1 MLHVSPP
8 AKVRISDVEKVWDT
22 ATQLVSDVQSRSSTK
37 GSTPMHSAHSTTPY
51 VVVRPSGKS
60 ASSSRTLIHGFSYT
74 GRVERVFHGVR
85 ACGWLPSEPVM
96 MPHLVSCPF
105 PLGYNSTVK
114 IKLRNPSRE
123 VELSGRKRVKEV
135 LRELDILPSTV
146 LVIRGSD
153 RAAGG

>member
-1 MLHVSPP
+1 
-8 AKVRISDVEKVWDT
+8 
-22 ATQLVSDVQSRSSTK
+22 
-37 GSTPMHSAHSTTPY
+37 
-51 VVVRPSGKS
+51 
-60 ASSSRTLIHGFSYT
+60 
-74 GRVERVFHGVR
+74 VERVRHGVR

-153 RAAGG
+153 LLTADEVVGDEDVLEVRPVMSGGSARASASRIQ